1 MFGLMAVQNEISNAT
16 RTADG
21 CFVDQR
27 GGTCPTSV
35 DDAREACLAL
45 VVVSFVIF
53 MFGLSTLTEA
63 EKRRIGKQQ

>member
-1 MFGLMAVQNEISNAT
+1 MTVQNEISDAT
-16 RTADG
+16 RTTDG

-27 GGTCPTSV
+27 GGTRPTSV
-35 DDAREACLAL
+35 DDTREACLAL

-53 MFGLSTLTEA
+53 MFGPSILTEA